1 MGIQLRVN
9 TPQGGTSKVI
19 DLCDS
24 EAQLRKITVMQLK
37 EKISEQLL
45 ISTFTVSL
53 SVLLI
58 QMQANLFEFKCK
70 CKIFASSL

>member
-1 MGIQLRVN
+1 MGVQLRVN

-24 EAQLRKITVMQLK
+24 EAQLKKITVMQLK

-45 ISTFTVSL
+45 ISTFALSL
-53 SVLLI
+53 SILLI
-58 QMQANLFEFKCK
+58 QIQANLFK
-70 CKIFASSL
+70 L